1 MPPTFMEKISR
12 RFILLL
18 VTLLSLVPARTQAQA
33 AHAMD
38 NPALAIGLSGVADW
52 STQNPFIDLMKTA
65 RPWIGHRPG
74 QHGGMDFEALQ
85 AGGYIDPQ
93 GWPIAVPRGIE
104 ALETFILTEQPA
116 EATGLVGRY
125 VLSYEGIG
133 RVQVTGPVSQLRYG
147 EGEIR
152 FNYEPGGGLVGV
164 RVNRIDPTSSGD
176 HIRNIRVMREDHL
189 PLDQLGLRFNP
200 DWLRHI
206 SDMRVLRFMDW
217 MGANN
222 SRQIVW
228 DDRPK
233 VEDASY
239 AYHVR
244 GVPVEVMVDLANE
257 VGADPW
263 FTLPHMADD
272 EYIRRFATYVRDHLV
287 ERQPPCP
294 RATTIL
300 AGFQAA
306 EVGVSFNVSG

>member
-116 EATGLVGRY
+116 EATGL
-125 VLSYEGIG
+125 
-133 RVQVTGPVSQLRYG
+133 
-147 EGEIR
+147 
-152 FNYEPGGGLVGV
+152 
-164 RVNRIDPTSSGD
+164 
-176 HIRNIRVMREDHL
+176 
-189 PLDQLGLRFNP
+189 
-200 DWLRHI
+200 
-206 SDMRVLRFMDW
+206 
-217 MGANN
+217 
-222 SRQIVW
+222 
-228 DDRPK
+228 
-233 VEDASY
+233 
-239 AYHVR
+239 
-244 GVPVEVMVDLANE
+244 
-257 VGADPW
+257 
-263 FTLPHMADD
+263 
-272 EYIRRFATYVRDHLV
+272 
-287 ERQPPCP
+287 
-294 RATTIL
+294 
-300 AGFQAA
+300 
-306 EVGVSFNVSG
+306 